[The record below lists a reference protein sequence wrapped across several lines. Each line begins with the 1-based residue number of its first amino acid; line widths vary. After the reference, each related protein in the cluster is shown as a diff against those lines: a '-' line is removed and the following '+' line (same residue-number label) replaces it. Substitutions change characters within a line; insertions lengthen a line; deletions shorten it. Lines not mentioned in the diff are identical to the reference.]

1 MTRKAT
7 RASTQFMLGRELYSL
22 ERALAA
28 HFVTYGHTL
37 SDNEKM
43 EGIPYFVN
51 AYGQQQELPYTGLE
65 GYYAGSIRTSEY
77 PGMAS
82 EEVVQEEAH
91 IGIEILRTIK
101 KEAPPPQG

>member
-1 MTRKAT
+1 
-7 RASTQFMLGRELYSL
+7 MLILPQRGARSRRGGSGVEKGGD
-22 ERALAA
+22 AC
-28 HFVTYGHTL
+28 VTLGGVH
-37 SDNEKM
+37 
-43 EGIPYFVN
+43 VN